1 MLSFHFGPY
10 SDWPESQGWAET
22 ELLHKGLHHLL
33 REGDHVVDT
42 HVNVVVRT
50 KRDHFSK

>member
-1 MLSFHFGPY
+1 MLGFHFGPY

-33 REGDHVVDT
+33 RDDDPVVDT
-42 HVNVVVRT
+42 HVVHT
-50 KRDHFSK
+50 KQDLFF